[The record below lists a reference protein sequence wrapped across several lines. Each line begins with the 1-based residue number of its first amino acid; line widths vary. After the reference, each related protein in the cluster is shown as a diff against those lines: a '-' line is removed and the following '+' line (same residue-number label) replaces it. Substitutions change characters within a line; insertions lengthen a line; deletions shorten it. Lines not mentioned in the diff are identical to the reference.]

1 MAEYSANALQTVN
14 PGETVIFTSAPAP
27 CERGLV
33 RWREE
38 TGNFQ
43 LRGYVPNNCGCCCR
57 RKQSANYLIDFGANI
72 AVPEGGSVDYSAN
85 LMGSEFW
92 WFYDVVAAAAVLI
105 CVFLAGKKG
114 GAKAALGLGTSVLA
128 VVISLAVSGSIATS
142 LYKGTIRGSNIKKL
156 EKSMEY
162 DAFVEGMRS
171 QMESFGYA
179 INVDP
184 EQLRKIFADAED
196 VDAALYKYANNING
210 RVVDTQEGFNENIH
224 EAYGEVISNIISDN
238 LSKYAAGM
246 AKEKIAKKPSTIN
259 QLAPMM
265 VAENSRRAAGYI
277 ADNYIA
283 DAYKSV
289 IRLIALVLMML
300 LIMFIGYILIR
311 SYTDGDHS
319 TIVSHI
325 VGGFLGIGI
334 GGVFAFMIAV
344 IIRLYVILGS
354 NEMMFFNFEAIDK
367 TYLFRHIY
375 SLVLKL

>member
-1 MAEYSANALQTVN
+1 
-14 PGETVIFTSAPAP
+14 
-27 CERGLV
+27 
-33 RWREE
+33 
-38 TGNFQ
+38 
-43 LRGYVPNNCGCCCR
+43 
-57 RKQSANYLIDFGANI
+57 
-72 AVPEGGSVDYSAN
+72 
-85 LMGSEFW
+85 MGSEFW

-184 EQLRKIFADAED
+184 EQLQKIFADAED